1 MRKQYFFISF
11 RFIFFILCVMEAFHR
26 RDMQQV
32 VNSPQKLHM
41 AINMLSLVCSLFQ
54 REIMINYYTML
65 TLLMEY

>member
-1 MRKQYFFISF
+1 
-11 RFIFFILCVMEAFHR
+11 
-26 RDMQQV
+26 MQQV